1 MEHPRDFSRRTRGSK
16 TAYDRTRSPLGP
28 WRPAP
33 TPENKNQGEKGPR
46 TYPYGHPEE
55 KYICE
60 AEINERQALAKAA
73 IVRNGKKNKATNKE

>member
-1 MEHPRDFSRRTRGSK
+1 MENPRDLSRRTRGSK
-16 TAYDRTRSPLGP
+16 TVHGWTSSPPGP

-33 TPENKNQGEKGPR
+33 TPENKNQGGKGPR
-46 TYPYGHPEE
+46 TYPYGHPEG

-73 IVRNGKKNKATNKE
+73 IAVNGKKNKATNKE